1 MTEIQPVDAARLVWD
16 DTKNSTKTI
25 SKPPNP
31 RYLACNTE
39 TQLPH

>member
-16 DTKNSTKTI
+16 DMNNTTKII

-39 TQLPH
+39 TQLPR